1 LFCRKFYDGKQEN
14 GEEKKL
20 EIYLTHFFFTKQK
33 KKKFYLR
40 FPNLSETVCLIEQY
54 YEEEEAQT
62 KV

>member
-1 LFCRKFYDGKQEN
+1 MMEN
-14 GEEKKL
+14 KKMEKKKNWKFIL
-20 EIYLTHFFFTKQK
+20 HIFSSQSK